1 MSRFYISFPLTLWD
15 VCMFLSVDTFLPDS
29 LCMIQF
35 LRALLAF
42 HLSFSISASFHLF
55 FSHSLPGQVAH
66 HSGLEYRPPS
76 QIACDQISSL
86 SHTGFQFSHLKCED
100 HNNPPLM
107 RLLGR

>member
-1 MSRFYISFPLTLWD
+1 MDLFLWLCYSMSRFYISFPLTLWD

-55 FSHSLPGQVAH
+55 FSHSLPGQAAPATAIFV
-66 HSGLEYRPPS
+66 S
-76 QIACDQISSL
+76 
-86 SHTGFQFSHLKCED
+86 
-100 HNNPPLM
+100 
-107 RLLGR
+107 